1 MSVRVHRH
9 EEMGLARSLQCQ
21 CASACVCARAEEL
34 HDSTANAKL
43 LQFDRNSAAVPVPEM
58 LQLMPSVL
66 DERPLPP
73 ASLGLAA
80 GASAPGGVGGMAAH
94 PHGALGGVSSC

>member
-1 MSVRVHRH
+1 M
-9 EEMGLARSLQCQ
+9 
-21 CASACVCARAEEL
+21 CAHAEEL

-43 LQFDRNSAAVPVPEM
+43 LQFDRRTAAVPVPEM

-80 GASAPGGVGGMAAH
+80 GASAPGAGSGTAAYA
-94 PHGALGGVSSC
+94 HGALGDVSTC